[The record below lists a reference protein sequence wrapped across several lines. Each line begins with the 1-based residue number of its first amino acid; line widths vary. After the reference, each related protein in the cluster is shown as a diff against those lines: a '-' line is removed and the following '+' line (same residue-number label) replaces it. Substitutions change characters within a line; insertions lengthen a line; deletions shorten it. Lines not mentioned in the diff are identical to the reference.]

1 MDSGTVMSKAHREY
15 FNRIASEWHDKMP
28 DDPVLLD
35 YLNRFNIRPG
45 DRVLDI
51 GAGTGRMTRHMAAL
65 VGSRGRVV
73 AEDIAD
79 QMLCEGRKYS
89 PNTNIFWICDD
100 VTRLAFRDGLFHK
113 VLCFSAFPHFTNH
126 LKALREMNRVLISGG
141 RLLILHMSSSRQ
153 LNAFHS
159 GLESPVNKDRLPEAE
174 EMRPLLQRSGFK
186 IVKTIEEENLYW
198 VEAEKTS

>member
-1 MDSGTVMSKAHREY
+1 
-15 FNRIASEWHDKMP
+15 MP

-35 YLNRFNIRPG
+35 YLKRFNICPG

-79 QMLCEGRKYS
+79 RMLCEGRKYS
-89 PNTNIFWICDD
+89 PNSNIFWICDD
-100 VTRLAFRDGLFHK
+100 VTRLSFRDGLFHK
-113 VLCFSAFPHFTNH
+113 VLCFSAFPHFTH
-126 LKALREMNRVLISGG
+126 PIKALREMHRVLTPGG

-159 GLESPVNKDRLPEAE
+159 GLDSPVNKDRLPESG
-174 EMRPLLQRSGFK
+174 EMKPLLKHSGFK
-186 IVKTIEEENLYW
+186 MVKAIEEEDLYW
-198 VEAEKTS
+198 VEAMKDI